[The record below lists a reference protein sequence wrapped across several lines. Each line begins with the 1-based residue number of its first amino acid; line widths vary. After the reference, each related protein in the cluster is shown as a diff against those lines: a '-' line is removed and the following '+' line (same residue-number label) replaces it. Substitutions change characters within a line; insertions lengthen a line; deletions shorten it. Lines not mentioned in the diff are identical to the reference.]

1 MYYKPATGQVFAN
14 HSAIR
19 GDMTPPIVLYPPIID
34 DEILAYVGIFPLTSM
49 PPTVAGNE
57 TAEPTTIDEIDGAW
71 VQQWTVRPATQE
83 ELDARAA
90 AAAALVPQQ
99 VSRRQARQALLL
111 AGLLD
116 QVPAKIALIADETKR
131 GMAQIEWDDS
141 QVFERHRPLLIEIGT
156 AIGLDAAGLDKLFI
170 EAGNL

>member
-1 MYYKPATGQVFAN
+1 MYYQPEAN
-14 HSAIR
+14 KTYLTHSEIR
-19 GDMTPPIVLYPPIID
+19 SALANVLFPSVID
-34 DEILAYVGIFPLTSM
+34 DDMLAYVGIFPLTST
-49 PPTVAGNE
+49 PPTVAASE
-57 TAEPTTIDEIDGAW
+57 TAEPTMIEEIDGIW
-71 VQQWTVRPATQE
+71 VQQWNVRPATQE

-90 AAAALVPQQ
+90 AVAAQVPQQ

-116 QVPAKIALIADETKR
+116 QVPAKIAMIEDPTKR